1 MQNIVDLQM
10 IKFFILRKFYKYQI
24 GSMDKVGYIS
34 YHNAG
39 NRLQLDSILKSKEN
53 SHFCIFFLSNFHY
66 FQDTFI

>member
-1 MQNIVDLQM
+1 MQNIVDLQI

-39 NRLQLDSILKSKEN
+39 NRLQLDSVLKSKEN
-53 SHFCIFFLSNFHY
+53 SHFCIFLIKFSLFSGY
-66 FQDTFI
+66 IY